1 MTPKHHPKPRIE
13 NAKPRVLQILRVFLI
28 DGEKG
33 GVGKSVLARTLMDY
47 SLSHTYPV
55 VGIEC
60 DRSNQSFLDFFID
73 VPDVDFRHAFFS
85 EDAKKAWNADFLVQ
99 TAIEILKHVIADLPA
114 QTFRPQVDYF
124 TKGGLRA
131 AERHGVQFIKFFLC
145 ADRYS
150 LAQFKQSVNALGN
163 DIPHILVLNE
173 GLCDDFSFIEEDAT
187 LRSLIANKEIPVI
200 RLPEIPYR
208 ENELINHHRLTFSQA
223 LQHPDITL
231 VGRQRIADYL
241 AICAEQFDALGLFN
255 DERQTSQEDE

>member
-1 MTPKHHPKPRIE
+1 MTPNHHPKPRIKKS
-13 NAKPRVLQILRVFLI
+13 KPRSLQILRIFLI

-47 SLSHTYPV
+47 SLSRTYPV

-60 DRSNQSFLDFFID
+60 DRSNQSFLDFFIG

-85 EDAKKAWNADFLVQ
+85 ENAKKAWNADFLVQ
-99 TAIEILKHVIADLPA
+99 TAIEVLKHVIADLPA

-124 TKGGLRA
+124 SRSGLRA
-131 AERHGVQFIKFFLC
+131 AERNSVQFTKLFLC

-150 LAQFKQSVNALGN
+150 LAQFKQSVDALGN

-173 GLCDDFSFIEEDAT
+173 GLCDDFSFVEEDSPLRT
-187 LRSLIANKEIPVI
+187 LVAKNKIPII

-223 LQHPDITL
+223 LHHPDITL

-255 DERQTSQEDE
+255 DERETTQEDK